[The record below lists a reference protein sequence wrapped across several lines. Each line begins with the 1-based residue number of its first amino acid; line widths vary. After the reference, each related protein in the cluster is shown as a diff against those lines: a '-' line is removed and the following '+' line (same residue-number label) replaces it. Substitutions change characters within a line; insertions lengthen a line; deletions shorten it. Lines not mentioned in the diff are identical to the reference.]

1 VSLSHEVLEMIAD
14 PFGNRLVAAA
24 HPLDAERRVKYLLE
38 VCDPCQAVWYPV
50 NGVPVSDFYCPRYFD
65 PVLPDRDR
73 YSFTGAIGRPLE
85 ILDGGYLS
93 WLDPGDSGLYQLGA
107 GEHRETQ
114 VADLD
119 RLKGSTAALRTI
131 IDTSPITPRL
141 DRQALRAAGTAFSA
155 SGTVAAVA
163 EASRGAG
170 LRVAQAVYSLASETD

>member
-1 VSLSHEVLEMIAD
+1 M
-14 PFGNRLVAAA
+14 
-24 HPLDAERRVKYLLE
+24 KYLLE
-38 VCDPCQAVWYPV
+38 VCDPCQAIWYPV
-50 NGVPVSDFYCPRYFD
+50 NGVPVSDFYCRGTSIRCAGSATATASPAR
-65 PVLPDRDR
+65 
-73 YSFTGAIGRPLE
+73 SGARSRSST
-85 ILDGGYLS
+85 GGYLS

-119 RLKGSTAALRTI
+119 RLKRSTAALRTI

-155 SGTVAAVA
+155 SGTVAAVE